1 MNIKA
6 ELNKLPIKKMN
17 GQQKF
22 VAVAYIIYTENKKI
36 PLTPGLI
43 KKNWNKSILK
53 NKYYDAY
60 YDRAQTDGLV
70 DPSSETKG
78 CFIISSQGTELIES
92 FNNDMDGKELRK
104 TGKLI
109 IVNKNATHSFDKFL
123 RKKLFETKT
132 SILIVDPYFSEELFD
147 RILGSINKKV
157 IIKII
162 HSNKKEVMKD
172 KAKRFSCEYK
182 KFQHK
187 TNTNI
192 HDRFLII
199 DNNNGFIL
207 GPSIK
212 DAADG
217 NPALIVALEQKETH
231 LLKTFFD
238 DLWKSSKS

>member
-6 ELNKLPIKKMN
+6 ELNKLPLKKMN

-22 VAVAYIIYTENKKI
+22 VAVAYVIYSNNKKVR
-36 PLTPGLI
+36 LDTGLI
-43 KKNWNKSILK
+43 KKNWVKSILK
-53 NKYYDAY
+53 NKYNDGY
-60 YDRAQTDGLV
+60 YDRAQKDDLV
-70 DPSSETKG
+70 DPDSSKKG
-78 CFIISSQGTELIES
+78 CFTVSDKGMKFMES
-92 FNNDMDGKELRK
+92 FNEEVDGKQIRK

-109 IVNKNATHSFDKFL
+109 IVNKDGTYSFDKFL
-123 RKKLFETKT
+123 RDQLSRAKNNVF
-132 SILIVDPYFSEELFD
+132 IVDPYFGEVLFD
-147 RILGSINKKV
+147 RILGTIDKNIV
-157 IIKII
+157 IRII
-162 HSNKKEVMKD
+162 HSNGDNAVRD
-172 KAKRFSCEYK
+172 NAKRFSCEYK

-187 TNTNI
+187 INKNI

-212 DAADG
+212 DAADK

-238 DLWKSSKS
+238 GLWKISK

>member
-6 ELNKLPIKKMN
+6 ELNKLPLKKMN

-22 VAVAYIIYTENKKI
+22 VAVAYFIYLDNKRAQLDTSI
-36 PLTPGLI
+36 I
-43 KKNWNKSILK
+43 KKNWVKSILK
-53 NKYYDAY
+53 NKYNKGY
-60 YDRAQTDGLV
+60 YDRAQKDGLV
-70 DPSSETKG
+70 DPHSSKKG
-78 CFIISSQGTELIES
+78 CFTISEAGIKFMES
-92 FNNDMDGKELRK
+92 FNEDTDGKQIRK

-109 IVNKNATHSFDKFL
+109 IVNKDATYSFDKFL
-123 RKKLFETKT
+123 RNKLSKAK
-132 SILIVDPYFSEELFD
+132 SSVLIVDPYFEEVLFD
-147 RILGSINKKV
+147 RILGIIDKNIV
-157 IIKII
+157 IKII
-162 HSNKKEVMKD
+162 HSNENNTIKD
-172 KAKRFSCEYK
+172 NAKRFSREYK

-187 TNTNI
+187 INKNI

-212 DAADG
+212 DAADK

-238 DLWKSSKS
+238 DLWQIAK